1 MTVTGQQKICNFTKV
16 QARLGFPGHN
26 GRQCRMCHHKKRK
39 RVRKRSKHI
48 HFLPDDLLLEILC
61 QLRCC
66 KSAIQCKSVC
76 KRWAVLV
83 PGPFFIASFEFGEQ
97 NFYICN
103 VQTEQWLSLPTLP
116 FCCKRFSIALTYDPY
131 YSFVK
136 EKDYGGSNVIF
147 NSVYRYSMV
156 GVPYKARRQTMMNA
170 CLFSRNNH
178 GGSQWRDNIVASTT
192 LSIDGN

>member
-1 MTVTGQQKICNFTKV
+1 MFCSVVRVYPSRINRDAWRGLVLYLRDPVLNLNSLSFSSLPSIKDGNATAFIVHALCN
-16 QARLGFPGHN
+16 
-26 GRQCRMCHHKKRK
+26 
-39 RVRKRSKHI
+39 
-48 HFLPDDLLLEILC
+48 DLLFYC
-61 QLRCC
+61 
-66 KSAIQCKSVC
+66 
-76 KRWAVLV
+76 
-83 PGPFFIASFEFGEQ
+83 SFEFGEQ

-116 FCCKRFSIALTYDPY
+116 FCCERFSIALTYDPY